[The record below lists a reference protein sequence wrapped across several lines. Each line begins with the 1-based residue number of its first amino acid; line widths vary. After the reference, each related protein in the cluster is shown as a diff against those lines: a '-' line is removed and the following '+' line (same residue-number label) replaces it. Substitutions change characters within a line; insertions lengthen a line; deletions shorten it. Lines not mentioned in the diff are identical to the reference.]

1 MKKVKYLLTIIFL
14 LFLTVIA
21 CTTANSA
28 QVSLPSSFSEK
39 ISSQNLNL
47 KNSSAS
53 LPVATAEL
61 VHNNKLM
68 YSLSPQGDS
77 TEKDDLPVHITW
89 GPESAPDLF
98 ASVGSAAP
106 VYKTDENGK
115 KVFQYFKMTD
125 DQPGQVGGLVLRSS
139 YTSKYAGVSSKLPFD
154 MDITFEIKSDK
165 NSNGPG
171 NGFAVFTCPEIK
183 FGENYKDGAFKDPT
197 PLPQMPKNQDIYSL
211 GLPGANLGASDL
223 IGTSGIYVATKG
235 ADKTNSQVGD
245 YNLYGAPSHS
255 WIGDGKHELFAN
267 NVGEKKDNYLSLLPT
282 NTATYQMYTQPD
294 PKVYNR
300 IIPNISK
307 IPIPGSMNF
316 RGDMSNQKIFT
327 PNISNGQWYRVQY
340 ILNTKFDTLAIK
352 IWNADEYKSNPKT
365 ASTVVDTSASLNG
378 DISYMFL
385 GFYNRM
391 YLKITST
398 TGTSFSKQYVRNL
411 QGKIDVSQAGNTI
424 AQKVDAN
431 GKPID
436 DNTKEFSD
444 TQSHKIT
451 EPIRFHRS
459 SDDSDWILSRINV
472 QNIMTDGTIEK
483 KRRVSVNDI
492 TREDKD
498 NWSYQ
503 IPDLFKSDS
512 KSVLVRDVNFIYR
525 RAKKKPQ
532 LKIDLIQEDNSPTN
546 QVTLNPGDSV
556 KVNLTLT
563 NPLDGPDP
571 WNKVS
576 AWIVKPKSLDF
587 IKDSNDNQVSLN
599 KNGYLVADFGDFSS
613 NENKAVSY
621 TLKNNSNSKVD
632 LNNDTENLEGQTI
645 YLYDQ
650 SPENFDD
657 DGQLLQSSY
666 YYDENTWD
674 GPLASSTS
682 LPNFNTYTDL
692 DYGNYIPRWGSEVK
706 RMGKVVFHYWDI
718 DDPDSKVSMDPGS
731 DKVPLKEIN
740 DLKPKTV
747 TGDLGTPVIGSLPN
761 GTDAVQQAMG
771 VSNPQAPA
779 PAFPGYKYLGYYE
792 YDGTQ
797 STFHSYYPSSA
808 PDVGPED
815 SPDLSN
821 GNVDTTFKTGEMHD
835 PPQSI
840 AFIYRKRS
848 LDGAL
853 SLQVPSELRFGS
865 HLTTK
870 RKFSANDAY
879 QVTINDLRNNRGLPL
894 NQKNG
899 NYQLSVQTTNELSG
913 KKDNKINNAWL
924 TFGDPTITSNNS
936 NDYSP
941 NINKVSKIFSSN
953 DKINILP
960 VGKSDKHLPLAIM
973 NSNQFG
979 SFKLVW
985 TKENINLNIG
995 TNQKIKS
1002 DSYDAQIIWQL
1013 TDSISN

>member
-1 MKKVKYLLTIIFL
+1 MKKVKYLLAIIFL

-21 CTTANSA
+21 CITANSA
-28 QVSLPSSFSEK
+28 QASLSSSFSEK
-39 ISSQNLNL
+39 ISSQDRNL
-47 KNSSAS
+47 KNNSAS

-61 VHNNKLM
+61 VHKNKILQD
-68 YSLSPQGDS
+68 LSPKDS
-77 TEKDDLPVHITW
+77 SSYDLPINIHWDSEQANNVFRTI
-89 GPESAPDLF
+89 
-98 ASVGSAAP
+98 GSAVP
-106 VYKTDENGK
+106 IYKMDDNGK
-115 KVFQYFKMTD
+115 QVLQYFKITD
-125 DQPGQVGGLVLRSS
+125 DQPGQVGGLVLRAS
-139 YTSKYAGVSSKLPFD
+139 YVSRNTGNVSLFPAT
-154 MDITFEIKSDK
+154 MDITFDIRSIPSK
-165 NSNGPG
+165 NVNGPG
-171 NGFAVFTCPEIK
+171 NGFAIFNSPDIRS
-183 FGENYKDGAFKDPT
+183 GGYYKDGSFPLPT
-197 PLPQMPKNQDIYSL
+197 KLPQMPKDQTMLSL
-211 GLPGANLGASDL
+211 GQAGANFGASDL
-223 IGTSGIYVATKG
+223 LGVAGAYIANKG
-235 ADKTNSQVGD
+235 VSKEESILGD
-245 YNLYGAPSHS
+245 GKLYGADSHKWLPDS
-255 WIGDGKHELFAN
+255 SHQLYTDSNGYTMN
-267 NVGEKKDNYLSLLPT
+267 NYLYINSSSSSTFLMSTWPDQNIT
-282 NTATYQMYTQPD
+282 KQMAPRSWHD
-294 PKVYNR
+294 
-300 IIPNISK
+300 
-307 IPIPGSMNF
+307 PGSMNF
-316 RGDMSNQKIFT
+316 QGAVGHTSRGDNLADGK
-327 PNISNGQWYRVQY
+327 WYRVRF
-340 ILNTKFDTLAIK
+340 ILDSSNYASIK
-352 IWNADEYKSNPKT
+352 IWDAEKVTNNPNTPTVMSFNENLVNSAPFT
-365 ASTVVDTSASLNG
+365 ALN
-378 DISYMFL
+378 
-385 GFYNRM
+385 FYPSM
-391 YLKITST
+391 YLKLTAT
-398 TGTSFSKQYVRNL
+398 TGLGSSEQDIRNIS
-411 QGKIDVSQAGNTI
+411 GDINISRSNNTTFV
-424 AQKVDAN
+424 QKVDTN
-431 GKPID
+431 GTPID
-436 DNTKEFSD
+436 ES
-444 TQSHKIT
+444 T
-451 EPIRFHRS
+451 ENFS
-459 SDDSDWILSRINV
+459 SDDNKNVSEPVHFTRSNDSSKWVLSRVTV
-472 QNIMTDGTIEK
+472 QNTMTDGTIQGK
-483 KRRVSVNDI
+483 KQVSPKDIHNIGDGNWYYKPQSLNASDSKDMISRSIDFVYRR
-492 TREDKD
+492 TDKK
-498 NWSYQ
+498 
-503 IPDLFKSDS
+503 PLLKVDLFKDGNPITS
-512 KSVLVRDVNFIYR
+512 K
-525 RAKKKPQ
+525 
-532 LKIDLIQEDNSPTN
+532 LI
-546 QVTLNPGDSV
+546 LNKGDSV
-556 KVNLTLT
+556 KVDLKLT
-563 NPLDGPDP
+563 NPSYGPEI
-571 WNKVS
+571 WHAVS
-576 AWIVKPKSLDF
+576 ALIVKPKSLDF
-587 IKDSNDNQVSLN
+587 IKDSNNNQVSLN

-718 DDPDSKVSMDPGS
+718 DDPDSKVSMDPS
-731 DKVPLKEIN
+731 ADKVPLKEIN
-740 DLKPKTV
+740 NLKPRTV

-761 GTDAVQQAMG
+761 GTDAVQQAAG
-771 VSNPQAPA
+771 ISNPQAPA

-853 SLQVPSELRFGS
+853 SLQVPSELQFGS

-879 QVTINDLRNNRGLPL
+879 QVTINDFRNNRGLPL
-894 NQKNG
+894 NPKNG

-913 KKDNKINNAWL
+913 KKDNKINNVWL
-924 TFGDPTITSNNS
+924 TFGDPTITSNKS

-953 DKINILP
+953 DKLNMLP
-960 VGKSDKHLPLAIM
+960 IGKSDKHSPLAIM

-985 TKENINLNIG
+985 TKKDINLNIG

-1002 DSYDAQIIWQL
+1002 DSYDAQITWQL
-1013 TDSISN
+1013 TDSISD

>member
-1 MKKVKYLLTIIFL
+1 MKKVKYLLAIIFL

-21 CTTANSA
+21 CITANSA
-28 QVSLPSSFSEK
+28 QASLSSSLSEK
-39 ISSQNLNL
+39 ISSQDRNL
-47 KNSSAS
+47 KNNSAS

-61 VHNNKLM
+61 VHNNKLIQ
-68 YSLSPQGDS
+68 SLSPQGDS
-77 TEKDDLPVHITW
+77 AEKDDLPVHITW

-125 DQPGQVGGLVLRSS
+125 DDPGQVGGLVLKSS
-139 YTSKYAGVSSKLPFD
+139 YTSKYSGSSKKLPFN

-165 NSNGPG
+165 STNGPG
-171 NGFAVFTCPEIK
+171 NGFALFNCPEIK
-183 FGENYKDGAFKDPT
+183 FGENYKDGAFNDPT

-223 IGTSGIYVATKG
+223 VGVSGVYIATKG
-235 ADKTNSQVGD
+235 VNAEQSQVGD
-245 YNLYGAPSHS
+245 YNLYGAPSHN
-255 WIGDGKHELFAN
+255 WINDGKHELFAN
-267 NVGEKKDNYLSLLPT
+267 NIGQRRDNYLPIDSNYT
-282 NTATYQMYTQPD
+282 SAYQMYTYPD
-294 PKVYNR
+294 SKVYKYVK
-300 IIPNISK
+300 PSSK
-307 IPIPGSMNF
+307 LPIPGAMNF
-316 RGDMSNQKIFT
+316 RGFASNQAIFQ
-327 PNISNGQWYRVQY
+327 PSISNGQWYRVRF
-340 ILNTKFDTLAIK
+340 ILDASSNSFFMYM
-352 IWNADEYKSNPKT
+352 WNADDYKANPTT
-365 ASTVVDTSASLNG
+365 AKMYVNLGAGLDG
-378 DISYMFL
+378 DDSYRFL
-385 GFYNRM
+385 GFYHRL
-391 YLKITST
+391 YLKITAA

-411 QGKIDVSQAGNTI
+411 QGTIDVSQAGNTI

-436 DNTKEFSD
+436 DNTKEFYD

-459 SDDSDWILSRINV
+459 NDDSDWILSRINV

-483 KRRVSVNDI
+483 KRSVSASDI

-512 KSVLVRDVNFIYR
+512 KSVLVRDVNFVYR

-532 LKIDLIQEDNSPTN
+532 LKIDLIQDDNSPTN

-576 AWIVKPKSLDF
+576 AWIVKPKNLDF
-587 IKDSNDNQVSLN
+587 IKDSNDNKVSLN
-599 KNGYLVADFGDFSS
+599 KNGYLIADFGDFSS
-613 NENKAVSY
+613 NENKTVSY
-621 TLKNNSNSKVD
+621 TLKNNSNNTVD
-632 LNNDTENLEGQTI
+632 LNNDTENLLEQTI

-666 YYDENTWD
+666 YYDENTCD
-674 GPLASSTS
+674 GPLGSSTS

-706 RMGKVVFHYWDI
+706 KLGKVVFHYWDI
-718 DDPDSKVSMDPGS
+718 DDPDSKVSMDPS
-731 DKVPLKEIN
+731 ADKVPLKEIN
-740 DLKPKTV
+740 NLKPKTV
-747 TGDLGTPVIGSLPN
+747 TGDLGTPVVGSLPN
-761 GTDAVQQAMG
+761 GTDAVQQAAG
-771 VSNPQAPA
+771 ISNPQAPA

-853 SLQVPSELRFGS
+853 SLQVPSELQFGS

-870 RKFSANDAY
+870 REFSANDAY
-879 QVTINDLRNNRGLPL
+879 QVIINDFRNNRGLPL

-924 TFGDPTITSNNS
+924 TFGDPTITSNKS
-936 NDYSP
+936 NGYSP
-941 NINKVSKIFSSN
+941 TIDKVSKIFSSN
-953 DKINILP
+953 DKLNMLSI
-960 VGKSDKHLPLAIM
+960 GKSDKHLPLAIM

-985 TKENINLNIG
+985 TKEDINLNVE

-1002 DSYDAQIIWQL
+1002 DSYDAQITWQL
-1013 TDSISN
+1013 TDSISD

>member
-1 MKKVKYLLTIIFL
+1 MKKAKYLLTIIFL

-21 CTTANSA
+21 CITANSA
-28 QVSLPSSFSEK
+28 KASLSSSLSEK
-39 ISSQNLNL
+39 ISSQDRNL
-47 KNSSAS
+47 KNNSAS

-68 YSLSPQGDS
+68 QSLSPQGDS
-77 TEKDDLPVHITW
+77 AEKDDLPVHITW
-89 GPESAPDLF
+89 NSESAPDLF

-294 PKVYNR
+294 PKVFNR
-300 IIPNISK
+300 IVPNSSK

-340 ILNTKFDTLAIK
+340 ILNTKFDTLDIK

-365 ASTVVDTSASLNG
+365 ASTVVDTGASLNG
-378 DISYMFL
+378 DYSYMFL

-391 YLKITST
+391 YLKITAT

-411 QGKIDVSQAGNTI
+411 HGKIDVSQAGNTI

-472 QNIMTDGTIEK
+472 QNIMTNGTIEK

-503 IPDLFKSDS
+503 IPDLFKGDS
-512 KSVLVRDVNFIYR
+512 KSVLVRDVNFVYR

-532 LKIDLIQEDNSPTN
+532 LKIDLIQDDNSPTN

-576 AWIVKPKSLDF
+576 AWIVKPKNLDF
-587 IKDSNDNQVSLN
+587 IKDSNDNKVSLN

-613 NENKAVSY
+613 NENKTVSY
-621 TLKNNSNSKVD
+621 TLKNNSNSTID
-632 LNNDTENLEGQTI
+632 LNNDTENLLEQTI

-666 YYDENTWD
+666 YYDENTCD
-674 GPLASSTS
+674 GPLGSSTS

-706 RMGKVVFHYWDI
+706 KIGKVVFHYWDI

-747 TGDLGTPVIGSLPN
+747 TGDLGTPVVGSLPN
-761 GTDAVQQAMG
+761 GTDAVQQAAG
-771 VSNPQAPA
+771 ISNPQAPA
-779 PAFPGYKYLGYYE
+779 PNFPGYKYLGYYE

-815 SPDLSN
+815 SPDLGN

-840 AFIYRKRS
+840 AFIYRRRS

-853 SLQVPSELRFGS
+853 SLQVPSDLQFGS

-870 RKFSANDAY
+870 REFSANDAY

-924 TFGDPTITSNNS
+924 TFGDPTITSNKS

-941 NINKVSKIFSSN
+941 TIDKVSKIFSSN
-953 DKINILP
+953 DKLNILSI
-960 VGKSDKHLPLAIM
+960 GKSDKHSPLAIM

-985 TKENINLNIG
+985 TKEDINLNIG

-1002 DSYDAQIIWQL
+1002 DSYDAQITWQL

>member
-47 KNSSAS
+47 KNNSAS

-576 AWIVKPKSLDF
+576 AWIVKPKNLDF
-587 IKDSNDNQVSLN
+587 IKDSNDNKVSLN

-613 NENKAVSY
+613 NENKTVSY

-632 LNNDTENLEGQTI
+632 LNNDTENLEEQTI

-666 YYDENTWD
+666 YYDENTCD
-674 GPLASSTS
+674 GPLGSSTS

-692 DYGNYIPRWGSEVK
+692 DYGNYIPRWGSKVE
-706 RMGKVVFHYWDI
+706 RQGKVVFHYWDI